1 MAKPQTIYRCSKCD
15 AQFPKW
21 EGKCRE
27 CGGWG
32 TLKEEIRMTKPR
44 AMGKSANIVDFSTI
58 STTTNVKRLPTGSEE
73 LDRVLG
79 GGMVPGALV
88 LLGGDPGVGKSTLLM
103 QVASRINSAGN
114 LSADAAKEGALAKE
128 ETSSTRKNL
137 VLYVSGEESA
147 EQVKQR
153 LDRLQLSGDHLRFL
167 GDPTVETIE
176 EATEEIRPTLLIV
189 DSLQTL
195 RFANDEGA
203 LRPARLRQAI
213 EQLMVLAKRTNVP
226 IIVIGHVTK
235 GGAVAGPKAVE
246 HFVDI
251 VLYFSAAGS
260 TYRILSASKNRFGS
274 VNEVGVWQMTGGGL
288 VDVPNP
294 AAAFLAD
301 REGRDLSVPGTTVTA
316 ITQGSRI
323 FLLEVQALVSRSRF
337 GYPQRR
343 VAGFDNNRLQLL
355 IAVLAKRLR
364 FPLATYDVHVNVVG
378 GLKATEPAAD
388 LAVAIAIASAFKGVA
403 APSDLLVFGEVD
415 LQGDV
420 RAVNDAD
427 RRVAEAARLGFSR
440 IILPRQELIAEDVPK
455 KISLHPVRSVNE
467 ALDIALSNQC

>member
-1 MAKPQTIYRCSKCD
+1 MPKPQTVYRCHKCD

-32 TLKEEIRMTKPR
+32 ALKEEVRMTKPR
-44 AMGKSANIVDFSTI
+44 AIGKTANIVDFSTI
-58 STTTNVKRLPTGSEE
+58 SAETNVRRLPTGSEE

-103 QVASRINSAGN
+103 QVAAKLGHNTTSDRQQTTTSDERRI
-114 LSADAAKEGALAKE
+114 
-128 ETSSTRKNL
+128 

-153 LDRLQLSGDHLRFL
+153 LDRLRLGGDHLRFL
-167 GDPTVETIE
+167 GDPTIETIE

-195 RFANDEGA
+195 RFAHDDSA
-203 LRPARLRQAI
+203 LRPARLRQAV

-226 IIVIGHVTK
+226 IIIIGHVTK

-251 VLYFSAAGS
+251 VLYFAAAGS

-355 IAVLAKRLR
+355 IAVLGKRLR

-388 LAVAIAIASAFKGVA
+388 LAVALAIASAFKNVA
-403 APSDLLVFGEVD
+403 VPSDVLVFGEVD

-420 RAVNDAD
+420 RAVSDAE
-427 RRVAEAARLGFSR
+427 RRVAEAARLGFSK
-440 IILPRQELIAEDVPK
+440 ILLPRQELLDTPK

-467 ALDIALSNQC
+467 ALDIALGNSW